1 MASLTPDLLA
11 YPTKHKRQVLT
22 QSQLDT
28 LKSGTYQILE
38 EVGIRFPSQKALSIF
53 ADSGADVDWDTQL
66 VKLKPDLVDKALST
80 APRSFILG
88 GREPRFDL
96 VLDGN
101 HSYLSTDGCGTRVI
115 DLETREER
123 SSRKED
129 VARMARICDALPLLG
144 FFWPLV
150 SAQDHG
156 LTAPLHE
163 CHAGLTNTLKHVRG
177 GTTVFPELA
186 SYLVEMAT
194 VVAGSEDERRK
205 RSPIC
210 ANICTIAPLAHDQH
224 GIETALVYAEA
235 GIPTSFM
242 AMPTMGS
249 TAPATP
255 WGAMV
260 SGDAEVVS
268 AMVLMQLAHPG
279 APVFH
284 SIEVSLMHPRTGGY
298 VTGVDIP
305 FGTMTVQIAHNWN
318 VPCLGGGGTSND
330 AKDIGW
336 YSGSA
341 SGMGAAFIPVSGGE
355 ICGYLGMLDGSMLLY
370 PEQIILDHE
379 ICLEIY
385 QMYKKV
391 EFNEIDLALDVI
403 KSVGPGSHFLREKHT
418 REHIRDF
425 SLGLITSEIYLGDER
440 RPSREVAL
448 EEFNRINDTHQPE
461 PLPSEKLSELDRI
474 IAAADKEA
482 EKLHA

>member
-1 MASLTPDLLA
+1 MVSITPDILA
-11 YPTKHKRQVLT
+11 YPSTIKHEVLS

-28 LKSGTYQILE
+28 LKEGTLFILQDIG
-38 EVGIRFPSQKALSIF
+38 VRFPSQKALKIF
-53 ADSGADVDWDTQL
+53 ANRGADVDWETKI
-66 VKLKPDLVDKALST
+66 VRISPDLVEKALST
-80 APRSFILG
+80 APRSFVLG
-88 GREPRFDL
+88 GREQRFDL
-96 VLDGN
+96 VLDGK

-115 DLETREER
+115 DLETRKER
-123 SSRKED
+123 RSRKED
-129 VARMARICDALPLLG
+129 VARMARICDALPLIS

-177 GTTVFPELA
+177 GTTVYPELA
-186 SYLVEMAT
+186 PFLVEMAT
-194 VVAGSEDERRK
+194 VVSGSDAERRK
-205 RSPIC
+205 RPPIC
-210 ANICTIAPLAHDQH
+210 ANICTIAPLAQDEH

-298 VTGVDIP
+298 VTGVDFP
-305 FGTMTVQIAHNWN
+305 FGTSTVQIAHNWN
-318 VPCLGGGGTSND
+318 VPCLGGGGTSCD

-341 SGMGAAFIPVSGGE
+341 TGMGAAFIPVSGGE

-379 ICLEIY
+379 ICLEV
-385 QMYKKV
+385 YKLFQEI
-391 EFNEIDLALDVI
+391 EFDESDLALDVI
-403 KSVGPGSHFLREKHT
+403 KSVGPGSHFLRQKHT
-418 REHIRDF
+418 RKHIRDF
-425 SLGLITSEIYLGDER
+425 FLSPVTNEIYLGDQR

-448 EEFNRINDTHQPE
+448 EEFNRINETHHPE
-461 PLPSEKLSELDRI
+461 PLPEEKLKELKRI
-474 IAAADKEA
+474 LAAADKEA
-482 EKLHA
+482 ARLQK

>member
-1 MASLTPDLLA
+1 
-11 YPTKHKRQVLT
+11 
-22 QSQLDT
+22 
-28 LKSGTYQILE
+28 
-38 EVGIRFPSQKALSIF
+38 
-53 ADSGADVDWDTQL
+53 
-66 VKLKPDLVDKALST
+66 LKPDLVDKALTT

-88 GREPRFDL
+88 GREERFDL
-96 VLDGN
+96 ILDGK

-115 DLETREER
+115 DLETRQER
-123 SSRKED
+123 RSLKED
-129 VARMARICDALPLLG
+129 VARMARICDALPLIS

-177 GTTVFPELA
+177 GTTVYPELA
-186 SYLVEMAT
+186 PFLVEMAT
-194 VVAGSEDERRK
+194 VVSGSDAERRK
-205 RSPIC
+205 RPPIC
-210 ANICTIAPLAHDQH
+210 ANICTIAPLAQDEH

-255 WGAMV
+255 WGALIT
-260 SGDAEVVS
+260 GDAEVVS
-268 AMVLMQLAHPG
+268 AMVLVQLAHPG

-298 VTGVDIP
+298 VTGVDFP
-305 FGTMTVQIAHNWN
+305 FGTSTVQIAHNWN
-318 VPCLGGGGTSND
+318 VPSLGGGGTSSA

-341 SGMGAAFIPVSGGE
+341 AGLGAAFIPVSGGE

-379 ICLEIY
+379 LCYEVY
-385 QMYKKV
+385 QSYRELK
-391 EFNEIDLALDVI
+391 FNQADLALDVI

-418 REHIRDF
+418 RKHIRDF
-425 SLGLITSEIYLGDER
+425 SLGLITGEIYLGDQR

-448 EEFNRINDTHQPE
+448 EEFNHINDTHHPE
-461 PLPSEKLSELDRI
+461 PLPEEKLKELKRI
-474 IAAADKEA
+474 LAAADKEA
-482 EKLHA
+482 ARLQK